1 MKKKKEMYSTG
12 YKFVRPFIRILL
24 GIIYRPIAVHKEY
37 IPKEG
42 PIVFAGNHKHNYD
55 PLLVCMSTRRMVHF
69 MAKKELHQGKYGKF
83 FEITGTISVDRG
95 NDTTKS
101 KEAAMEVLNNG
112 YALGIFPEGTR
123 NKTDKIILPFKY
135 GAVSFA
141 KKANATIV
149 PFAITGDYKFNNDN
163 LVIEFGKP
171 FKPGEDLEETNKK
184 LEDVVVKLL
193 KKNTGKK
200 KKDFRKNKKS

>member
-1 MKKKKEMYSTG
+1 MKKNRETHIIG
-12 YKFVRPFIRILL
+12 YKIFSPFIRFLL
-24 GIIYRPIAVHKEY
+24 AIVYRPKSVHKEY

-42 PIVFAGNHKHNYD
+42 PIVLAGNHKHNYD
-55 PLLVCMSTRRMVHF
+55 PLLVCMSTKRMVHF
-69 MAKKELHQGKYGKF
+69 MAKKELHQGKFKKF

-95 NDTTKS
+95 NDTSQS
-101 KEAAMEVLNNG
+101 KQAAMEVLNNG

-149 PFAITGDYKFNNDN
+149 PFAITGDYNFKNDN

-184 LEDVVVKLL
+184 LEEVVTKMLV
-193 KKNTGKK
+193 KNTGKK
-200 KKDFRKNKKS
+200 KKDFKKKK